1 MMRLLRQRKG
11 LQLFGL
17 MLPGG
22 FWLIV
27 FFLLPIAVIGAI
39 SLMGRD
45 DLGSPTLPLTLDA
58 YIEAF
63 DPIYLELFLFSL
75 WLSFLTTIATLV
87 IAMPVALFITRLPKK
102 WRNTM
107 VFLVMIPFWTNF
119 LVRTYALLFLMRANG
134 PINNA
139 LMDLK
144 LIAEPLSMLSTPMAV
159 WIGLVYGN
167 LPFMILPLYSSLE
180 KFDWTLIEAAQD
192 LGANTSK
199 AFFRVMLPLTAP
211 GLLAGSILT
220 FVPAVGSYI
229 TVELMGGGKTT
240 MIGRVIATQFGTAG
254 NWPLGSA
261 MSIVLMV
268 IVTIAAL
275 LYFRAGRGERIA
287 L

>member
-1 MMRLLRQRKG
+1 MMRLLRERKG

-27 FFLLPIAVIGAI
+27 FFLIPIAVIGVI

-45 DLGSPTLPLTLDA
+45 DLGGPTLPLTLDA
-58 YIEAF
+58 YVESVDA
-63 DPIYLELFLFSL
+63 IYVELFLFSL

-134 PINNA
+134 PINNV

-144 LIAEPLSMLSTPMAV
+144 LISEPLSMLSTPLAV

-199 AFFRVMLPLTAP
+199 AFFRIMLPLTAP

-275 LYFRAGRGERIA
+275 LYFRAGRGERMA

>member
-1 MMRLLRQRKG
+1 VGITLSQRDQLPF
-11 LQLFGL
+11 LQLLHEKAVDDYQLPANVHIIVLANRLIDRGASSGL
-17 MLPGG
+17 ST
-22 FWLIV
+22 LI
-27 FFLLPIAVIGAI
+27 GN
-39 SLMGRD
+39 RCR
-45 DLGSPTLPLTLDA
+45 
-58 YIEAF
+58 
-63 DPIYLELFLFSL
+63 
-75 WLSFLTTIATLV
+75 TIAFSPSPSEVLDHYSRTG
-87 IAMPVALFITRLPKK
+87 IHS
-102 WRNTM
+102 M
-107 VFLVMIPFWTNF
+107 VY
-119 LVRTYALLFLMRANG
+119 TY
-134 PINNA
+134 
-139 LMDLK
+139 
-144 LIAEPLSMLSTPMAV
+144 
-159 WIGLVYGN
+159 

>member
-1 MMRLLRQRKG
+1 MMRLLRERKG

-27 FFLLPIAVIGAI
+27 FFMLPIAVIGAI

-45 DLGSPTLPLTLDA
+45 DLGSPILPLTLDA
-58 YIEAF
+58 YVESVDA
-63 DPIYLELFLFSL
+63 IYVELFLFSI

-134 PINNA
+134 PINNV
-139 LMDLK
+139 LMDLN
-144 LIAEPLSMLSTPMAV
+144 LIAEPLSMLSTPFAV

-167 LPFMILPLYSSLE
+167 LPFMILPLYASLE

-199 AFFRVMLPLTAP
+199 AFFRIMLPLTAP

>member
-1 MMRLLRQRKG
+1 MMQRFRERPGLRL
-11 LQLFGL
+11 FSL

-27 FFLLPIAVIGAI
+27 FFLIPLAVIGAI
-39 SLMGRD
+39 SFMGRD
-45 DLGSPTLPLTLDA
+45 DLGSPTLPWTTDA
-58 YIEAF
+58 YAQAF
-63 DPIYLELFLFSL
+63 DPIYLQLFLFSM
-75 WLSFLTTIATLV
+75 WLSLLTTLATLI
-87 IAMPVALFITRLPKK
+87 IAMPVALFIARMPKK
-102 WRNTM
+102 WRNLM
-107 VFLVMIPFWTNF
+107 IFLVMIPFWTNF
-119 LVRTYALLFLMRANG
+119 LVRTYALLFLLRANG
-134 PINNA
+134 PMNNI
-139 LMDLK
+139 LMGVG
-144 LIAEPLSMLSTPMAV
+144 LIQEPISLLSTPFAV
-159 WIGLVYGN
+159 WVGLVYGN

-180 KFDWTLIEAAQD
+180 KFDWTLIEAAND
-192 LGANTSK
+192 LGANTVK

-261 MSIVLMV
+261 MSLILMV
-268 IVTIAAL
+268 IVTLAAV
-275 LYFRAGRGERIA
+275 LYFRAGRGERMA

>member
-1 MMRLLRQRKG
+1 MRILRERKN
-11 LQLFGL
+11 LQIFSL

-39 SLMGRD
+39 SFMGRD
-45 DLGSPTLPLTLDA
+45 DLGVPVPPFTADA
-58 YIEAF
+58 YAQAF

-75 WLSFLTTIATLV
+75 WLSLLTTLATLI
-87 IAMPVALFITRLPKK
+87 IAMPVALFISRMPKR
-102 WRNTM
+102 WRNIM
-107 VFLVMIPFWTNF
+107 IFLVMIPFWTNF

-134 PINNA
+134 PINNV
-139 LMDLK
+139 LMGLG
-144 LIAEPLSMLSTPMAV
+144 LIGEPLSLLSTPFAV

-167 LPFMILPLYSSLE
+167 LPFMILPLYASLE
-180 KFDWTLIEAAQD
+180 KFDWTLIEAAND
-192 LGANTSK
+192 LGANTLN
-199 AFFRVMLPLTAP
+199 AFARVMLPLTAP

-268 IVTIAAL
+268 VVTVAAVV
-275 LYFRAGRGERIA
+275 YFRAGRGERIA